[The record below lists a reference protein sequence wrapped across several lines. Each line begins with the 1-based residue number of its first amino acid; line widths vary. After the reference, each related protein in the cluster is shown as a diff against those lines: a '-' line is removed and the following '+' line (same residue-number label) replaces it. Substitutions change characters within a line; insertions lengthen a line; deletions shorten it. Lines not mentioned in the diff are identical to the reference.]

1 MTTDSTMTSNTLT
14 KETEI
19 LGSDEAAI
27 GVEVFD
33 EQNIRHI
40 VNVEWDGNLEKHTHE
55 TDAYPHN
62 PADRTFEQ
70 QVVMTQVEERA
81 KVAAQRE
88 FPQEDIL
95 ETEWMPEGVQRGIEA
110 LQTLDVE
117 RFAEEFKRCYEMVT
131 QPESV
136 PGVTRETAQIV
147 WQPFYIDA
155 SDNLT
160 AVPEPVLQYKE
171 RGEVKT
177 TDADS
182 AMRGYSGDKLTLSLP
197 PMEFNE
203 GEYEFPDG
211 FQVFCIEH
219 MFAQLRDVLEHI
231 GESPPEDFPDIDDD
245 FPGRPLTCV
254 HREYY
259 SDF

>member
-1 MTTDSTMTSNTLT
+1 MLVIDDNGNENRLT
-14 KETEI
+14 I
-19 LGSDEAAI
+19 
-27 GVEVFD
+27 
-33 EQNIRHI
+33 
-40 VNVEWDGNLEKHTHE
+40 EWDGTVREHG
-55 TDAYPHN
+55 TDDYPHKRE
-62 PADRTFEQ
+62 DRTFEQ

-95 ETEWMPEGVQRGIEA
+95 ETEWMPEGVQRGVEA

-117 RFAEEFKRCYEMVT
+117 RFAEDFERCYDMVT
-131 QPESV
+131 HPERF
-136 PGVTRETAQIV
+136 PGVTRKTAQIV

-155 SDNLT
+155 SNT
-160 AVPEPVLQYKE
+160 VNAVPEPVIQYKE

-177 TDADS
+177 TDPES
-182 AMRGYSGDKLTLSLP
+182 AMRGYGGDKLTISLP
-197 PMEFNE
+197 PMVFDE
-203 GEYEFPDG
+203 GDYEFPDG

-219 MFAQLRDVLEHI
+219 MYAQLRDIYEHI
-231 GESPPEDFPDIDDD
+231 GETLPEGFPDIDDD

-259 SDF
+259 ENF